1 MLVKTI
7 YDAATLQKEFISMNR
22 DYFSYEGYEALIE
35 LFEEC
40 SPQPVELD
48 VIAICCEFNESSPE
62 DIMNDYSNIFVY
74 DPEATEDLNEQILE
88 FINYHSW
95 GVELSNGN
103 ILYQAF

>member
-7 YDAATLQKEFISMNR
+7 YDAATLQNEFISMNR

-40 SPQPVELD
+40 SPETPQELD
-48 VIAICCEFNESSPE
+48 VIAICCEFNEATPE
-62 DIMNDYSNIFVY
+62 EIQNDYSIEY
-74 DPEATEDLNEQILE
+74 DPEAPEDFNEQILE
-88 FINYHSW
+88 YINYHSW